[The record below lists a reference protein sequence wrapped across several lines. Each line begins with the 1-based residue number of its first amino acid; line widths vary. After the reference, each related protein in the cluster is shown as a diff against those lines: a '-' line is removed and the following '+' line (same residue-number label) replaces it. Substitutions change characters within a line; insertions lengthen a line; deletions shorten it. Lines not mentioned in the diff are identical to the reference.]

1 MEGIAENRELVI
13 NLAKLI
19 DDHKGE
25 GTVVLDLKGLNSW
38 TDYFVITTVKS
49 QAHQAGLIKAMIGF
63 LDENKIETLN
73 PYKSPTDFGW
83 ALIDCGFFVVHLMS
97 KEKRE
102 FYELEK
108 FWFKSEVIYQSSKS
122 S

>member
-1 MEGIAENRELVI
+1 MEGTVESKELVI

-19 DDHKGE
+19 DSHKGE
-25 GTVVLDLKGLNSW
+25 NTVVLDLRGLNSW
-38 TDYFVITTVKS
+38 TDYFVITTVRS
-49 QAHQAGLIKAMIGF
+49 QAHQTGMMRALSDF
-63 LDENKIETLN
+63 LSENEIEPIN

-97 KEKRE
+97 KEKRD

-108 FWFKSEVIYQSSKS
+108 FWFKSEIIYQSSKS

>member
-1 MEGIAENRELVI
+1 MEGIVDSKGLVI
-13 NLAKLI
+13 RLAKLI
-19 DDHKGE
+19 DEHKGE
-25 GTVVLDLKGLNSW
+25 ATVVLDLNGLNSW
-38 TDYFVITTVKS
+38 TDYFIITTVRS
-49 QAHQAGLIKAMIGF
+49 QAHQSGLIRVLSDF
-63 LDENKIETLN
+63 LKENKIKPIN

-108 FWFKSEVIYQSSKS
+108 FWFKSEIIYQSSKS